1 MAISLKELSEKLGT
15 EHQDIKS
22 INDAIDKLLANSKDL
37 AVEEVEEVEEPV
49 EEVGEPVSDPVEA
62 ATEEV
67 EEEVE
72 EITETEPEAAPEA
85 SEEEEITLAT
95 VLEAVNGLKTQI
107 EALKTENEALK
118 EQLSAKEKEESA
130 FKDKFKNLV
139 LTLSDEPK
147 ATPKTSNVLYTD
159 GIGE

>member
-37 AVEEVEEVEEPV
+37 AVEEEPVEEVEETV
-49 EEVGEPVSDPVEA
+49 EEPVSEPVEA
-62 ATEEV
+62 PTEEV

-72 EITETEPEAAPEA
+72 EILETEPEDAPEA

-118 EQLSAKEKEESA
+118 EQLSAKEQEESA

-147 ATPKTSNVLYTD
+147 ATPKTSKVLYTD